1 MWTLQNKKHC
11 YRRSI
16 KLYSIKFIFLLREKY
31 MTKVK
36 IAING
41 YGTIGKRVADAVTAQ
56 DDMEIIGVVKTRPT
70 FEARLAS
77 YKGFDIYVS
86 APEKNEAFDKAGLDI
101 SGTLEELLDKADLV
115 VDCTPGGVGATYKDL
130 YKKHG
135 VKVIWQGGEDHEL
148 AGFSFN
154 AEANYN
160 DAIGRDFTRVVSCNT
175 TGITRA
181 LYPLDQSYG
190 IKKSRV
196 TLMRRAADPGNIK
209 SGPINAIIPNPIT
222 LPSHHGPDVNSILP
236 HIEIATVA
244 VKVSTTI
251 MHFHAFNV
259 ELKKNFE
266 PQDIIDTFAGR
277 PRIRFVSGAENIKS
291 TAEVME
297 LARDL
302 GRSRSDMFENV
313 IWEDSI
319 SKYQGEL
326 YFFQAIHQE
335 SDVVPENVDVIRAM
349 CELESDGAK
358 SIEKTNKTMG
368 IGKYTCP

>member
-1 MWTLQNKKHC
+1 MSKA
-11 YRRSI
+11 
-16 KLYSIKFIFLLREKY
+16 
-31 MTKVK
+31 K

-56 DDMEIIGVVKTRPT
+56 DDMEIAGVVKTRPS
-70 FEARLAS
+70 FEAKLANDR
-77 YKGFDIYVS
+77 KFDLY
-86 APEKNEAFDKAGLDI
+86 AAFPDKIDSFNQAGLEV
-101 SGTLEELLDKADLV
+101 SGTLDDLLADVDLV
-115 VDCTPGGVGATYKDL
+115 VDCTPGGVGAAYKEL
-130 YKKHG
+130 YQKHG
-135 VKVIWQGGEDHEL
+135 IKAIWQGGEDHEV

-154 AEANYN
+154 SEANYS

-175 TGITRA
+175 TGLTRA
-181 LYPLDQSYG
+181 LYPLDQTFG

-209 SGPINAIIPNPIT
+209 SGPINAIIPNPIS

-236 HIEIATVA
+236 HLKIATVA
-244 VKVSTTI
+244 VKLSTTL
-251 MHFHAFNV
+251 MHFHALNV
-259 ELKKNFE
+259 ELNSDFE
-266 PQDIIDTFAGR
+266 PQDIIDLYAAR
-277 PRIRFVSGAENIKS
+277 PRIRFVSGADKITS

-313 IWEDSI
+313 IWKDSI

-335 SDVVPENVDVIRAM
+335 SDVVPENVDAIRAM

-358 SIEKTNKTMG
+358 SIAKTNKTMG
-368 IGKYTCP
+368 IGK